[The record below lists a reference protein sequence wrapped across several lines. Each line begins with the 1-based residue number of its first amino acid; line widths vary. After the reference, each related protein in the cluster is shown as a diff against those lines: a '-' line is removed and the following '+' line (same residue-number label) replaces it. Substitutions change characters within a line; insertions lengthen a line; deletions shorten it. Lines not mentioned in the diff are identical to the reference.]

1 VDGDTVYFPDAL
13 LTGMRF
19 PMRDPEMVVGVT
31 SNVTISRRPEEGPL
45 SQAGSMRIDSRALT
59 NFQLLDYMRAFLNN
73 RVGWARWNFMLCSV
87 GAFSIWRRDLVVE
100 FGGFSGAF
108 TCEDIE
114 FTFRMHERLRR
125 AGRPFR
131 IVALPDSV
139 GRTEGPDSIA
149 SLVSQRARWQRV
161 ITETVWHYRGMLFNP
176 RYGSVGLV
184 GAPYYLVVEVLA
196 PIFQVLSVV
205 VLPLAWWAGVLD
217 LREFA
222 LFALTVACAN
232 GLLTNVALLL
242 YNGGSRSY
250 PAGDLVRLMV
260 LGLMDLVAYRPILIF
275 AQAKGTLDFL
285 RGDKS
290 WNKFERNDR
299 GGSHPGHATCDSKVS
314 PASAGWTPAA
324 EPLTM
329 NACRSRARRS
339 GASSRSCSSRGR
351 SRTRRSRNG
360 IGRLERRS
368 FPNGHPASGQ
378 ENERL
383 AERRDAA

>member
-1 VDGDTVYFPDAL
+1 
-13 LTGMRF
+13 
-19 PMRDPEMVVGVT
+19 
-31 SNVTISRRPEEGPL
+31 
-45 SQAGSMRIDSRALT
+45 
-59 NFQLLDYMRAFLNN
+59 
-73 RVGWARWNFMLCSV
+73 
-87 GAFSIWRRDLVVE
+87 
-100 FGGFSGAF
+100 
-108 TCEDIE
+108 
-114 FTFRMHERLRR
+114 MHERLRR

-139 GRTEGPDSIA
+139 GRTEGPDTIA

-184 GAPYYLVVEVLA
+184 GAPYYLLVEVLA
-196 PIFQVLSVV
+196 PLFQVLSVV

-222 LFALTVACAN
+222 LFAVTVACAN

-242 YNGGSRSY
+242 YNGGPRSY

-290 WNKFERNDR
+290 WNKFERNARDR
-299 GGSHPGHATCDSKVS
+299 QS
-314 PASAGWTPAA
+314 
-324 EPLTM
+324 
-329 NACRSRARRS
+329 S
-339 GASSRSCSSRGR
+339 G
-351 SRTRRSRNG
+351 TRDPR
-360 IGRLERRS
+360 
-368 FPNGHPASGQ
+368 P
-378 ENERL
+378 
-383 AERRDAA
+383 